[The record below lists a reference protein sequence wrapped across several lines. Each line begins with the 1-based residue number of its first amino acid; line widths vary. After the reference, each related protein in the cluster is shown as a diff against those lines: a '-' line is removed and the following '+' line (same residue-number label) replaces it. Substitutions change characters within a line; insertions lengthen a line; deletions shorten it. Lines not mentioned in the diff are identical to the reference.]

1 MRWISARNLRLP
13 AIVAAAMAWGT
24 TALAHEKWFHD
35 DPAKYPSLLDQVTQP
50 MTLGFIGAVVV
61 TVGVL
66 GLVWRAVR
74 EKEVLPGPADFG
86 ADEEGRSLL
95 YGLVPAILGLHV
107 AIPLLVNA
115 LHGELFS
122 PNNPLVGV
130 WKYWLG
136 LVQVGAA
143 LSFFYGGLT
152 RPAAALLAL
161 TWLIGCGAVGLEPML
176 ENIHYLGFAAFF
188 WLAGRGPFSID
199 RLLMPKF
206 APSDASMRLAMPAL
220 RTGVALSL
228 IAVAFSEKLA
238 NRPLALSFLK
248 TYDLNFT
255 GYLGIPMSDEVFVL
269 CAGSV
274 ELLVGL
280 CLLFGIFTRLIIL
293 IAWLPFNLTLTVF
306 NWVELAGHLP
316 YYGALAVLMVW
327 TASEEEQRLFIR
339 GLKLKPRPAL
349 P

>member
-1 MRWISARNLRLP
+1 MRWISPRSMISLSV
-13 AIVAAAMAWGT
+13 VAATMAWGP
-24 TALAHEKWFHD
+24 TASAHEKWFHD
-35 DPAKYPSLLDQVTQP
+35 EPARYPSHFDQMSKP
-50 MTLGFIGAVVV
+50 LTLGFIAATFV

-66 GLVWRAVR
+66 ALVWRAVR
-74 EKEVLPGPADFG
+74 ANPILPGPADFG

-95 YGLVPAILGLHV
+95 YGLVPAILGLHIAV
-107 AIPLLVNA
+107 PLLVNA
-115 LHGELFS
+115 LNGDLFS
-122 PNNPLVGV
+122 PNNSLEGT

-136 LVQVGAA
+136 LIQVGVA

-152 RPAAALLAL
+152 RPAAAVLAL
-161 TWLIGCGAVGLEPML
+161 TWALGFAAVGAEPML

-199 RLLMPKF
+199 RLLMPRF

-228 IAVAFSEKLA
+228 IVVALTEKLA
-238 NRPLALSFLK
+238 NVPLALSFLEK
-248 TYDLNFT
+248 YRLNFT
-255 GYLGIPMSDEVFVL
+255 GFLGIPMSDEVFVH

-280 CLLFGIFTRLIIL
+280 CLLFGIFPRLIIL

-316 YYGALAVLMVW
+316 YYGALAVLLVW
-327 TASEEEQRLFIR
+327 TASEEEQQLFIR
-339 GLKLKPRPAL
+339 GLKLKLRPAL